1 MWEPLTQGRGRPAV
15 RRLCIHGVG
24 WRDRA
29 GRPGLDSGQCTQ
41 HSLGLQYTCL
51 TDTFHPQTDVQPPTT
66 VRGRCLKFDY
76 AMAGLSV
83 AALRVWRVELEAGAG
98 SGAGGREEGSGA
110 GNLTMRE
117 AGKQADA
124 GRELPG
130 RELASTLAGLGRVE
144 VGQSHEGN

>member
-1 MWEPLTQGRGRPAV
+1 MELVGGSGRGGRGWILVSAQH
-15 RRLCIHGVG
+15 RLG
-24 WRDRA
+24 
-29 GRPGLDSGQCTQ
+29 
-41 HSLGLQYTCL
+41 L
-51 TDTFHPQTDVQPPTT
+51 TDTFPLQTEVQPPTT
-66 VRGRCLKFDY
+66 VRGRCLEFDY

-98 SGAGGREEGSGA
+98 AGGREEGSGA

-117 AGKQADA
+117 AGKQADT

-144 VGQSHEGN
+144 VGQSHEGQSIVNYTGEGGVASE